1 MINRLTVGTR
11 GSLLAITQT
20 NQTIEAL
27 REIRPDVRYKVV
39 TIHTQG
45 DIVGSW
51 NETTSRKEMF
61 TKEIEESLIKREID
75 IAVHSVKDL
84 TTDISTGLMIGAVT
98 KRLDPRDAMITRS
111 NYKFSQIPARAK
123 VGTSSPRRKAQLLA
137 ARADLEILE
146 LHGNVDTRIR
156 KMRNGEFDVIV
167 LASAGLARLGLES
180 HVSEMIST
188 DVMLPAVGQGALA
201 IQCREDDE
209 EIRDLMA
216 QVEHRPTREA
226 VQAERAFAKKL
237 GADCHTP
244 VAAYARHESTR
255 FVIEG
260 MVAAP
265 NGRILVRS
273 RLISQSEKPESVGE
287 ELASR
292 LLAQG
297 AETIMEAA

>member
-1 MINRLTVGTR
+1 MIDRLAVGTR

-27 REIRPDVRYKVV
+27 KQISPGVSYKVV
-39 TIHTQG
+39 AIHTQG
-45 DIVGSW
+45 DKANSW
-51 NETTSRKEMF
+51 NETTPRKEMF
-61 TKEIEESLIKREID
+61 TKEIEESLIKRDID
-75 IAVHSVKDL
+75 IAIHSVKDL
-84 TTDISTGLMIGAVT
+84 TTNISTGLVIAAVT
-98 KRLDPRDAMITRS
+98 KRLDPRDVMITRS
-111 NYKFSQIPARAK
+111 NCKFSQIPARAK
-123 VGTSSPRRKAQLLA
+123 VGTSSARRKAQLLA

-156 KMRNGEFDVIV
+156 KIRNGEYDVIV

-180 HVSEMIST
+180 HVSEVIST

-209 EIRDLMA
+209 EIRDLMT
-216 QVEHRPTREA
+216 QIEHRPTREA

-237 GADCHTP
+237 GADCQTP
-244 VAAYARHESTR
+244 VAAYARYESAR

-273 RLISQSEKPESVGE
+273 RLTSQSKKPESVGE

-297 AETIMEAA
+297 AQTIMEAA

>member
-1 MINRLTVGTR
+1 MIDRLAVGTR
-11 GSLLAITQT
+11 GSPLAITQT
-20 NQTIEAL
+20 NQTIDAL
-27 REIRPDVRYKVV
+27 REIRPEVRYKVV

-45 DIVGSW
+45 DKVGSW
-51 NETTSRKEMF
+51 NETTPRKEMF

-75 IAVHSVKDL
+75 IAIHSVKDL
-84 TTDISTGLMIGAVT
+84 TTDISTGLVIGAVT
-98 KRLDPRDAMITRS
+98 KRIDPRDVMISR
-111 NYKFSQIPARAK
+111 NNCNFSQIPARAK
-123 VGTSSPRRKAQLLA
+123 VGTSSARRKAQLLA

-167 LASAGLARLGLES
+167 LAYAGLARLGLER
-180 HVSEMIST
+180 HVSEVIST

-201 IQCREDDE
+201 IQCREVDE
-209 EIRDLMA
+209 EIRDLIA
-216 QVEHRPTREA
+216 QIEHEPTREA
-226 VQAERAFAKKL
+226 IQAERAFAKKL

-244 VAAYARHESTR
+244 VAAYARYESTG

-273 RLISQSEKPESVGE
+273 RLGSQSEKPESVGE

-297 AETIMEAA
+297 AETIMEMA

>member
-1 MINRLTVGTR
+1 MIDRLAVGTR

-27 REIRPDVRYKVV
+27 RRISPGVGYKVV
-39 TIHTQG
+39 VVHTQG
-45 DIVGSW
+45 DKANSW
-51 NETTSRKEMF
+51 NETTPRKEMF
-61 TKEIEESLIKREID
+61 TKEIEESLIKHEID
-75 IAVHSVKDL
+75 IAIHSVKDL
-84 TTDISTGLMIGAVT
+84 TTNISTGLVIAAVT
-98 KRLDPRDAMITRS
+98 KRLDPRDVMITRS
-111 NYKFSQIPARAK
+111 KCKFSQIPARAK
-123 VGTSSPRRKAQLLA
+123 VGTSSARRKAQLLA

-156 KMRNGEFDVIV
+156 KVRSGEYDVIV

-180 HVSEMIST
+180 HVSEVIST

-209 EIRDLMA
+209 EIRDLVT
-216 QVEHRPTREA
+216 QIDHRPTRGA
-226 VQAERAFAKKL
+226 IQAERAFARKL
-237 GADCHTP
+237 GADCQTP
-244 VAAYARHESTR
+244 VAAYARYESAR

-273 RLISQSEKPESVGE
+273 RLTSQGEKPESVGE

-297 AETIMEAA
+297 AQTIMEAA